1 MFYIFVAHELMV
13 SSVRSPEA
21 VLSEVMII
29 RWFGIIAYMCLR
41 LSEFLN
47 PFFYNLASR
56 CQNRYVVFSVV
67 NIKDVFE
74 LVVGEARKACQ
85 LGCVKTVKSL
95 EQHRF

>member
-1 MFYIFVAHELMV
+1 MFYIFVAHELMA

-21 VLSEVMII
+21 VLSEVMTI

-56 CQNRYVVFSVV
+56 CQKQYVVFSVV
-67 NIKDVFE
+67 TIKDVFE
-74 LVVGEARKACQ
+74 LVVGDARGACNRGA
-85 LGCVKTVKSL
+85 L
-95 EQHRF
+95 